1 MLGYVIRPQRRTPR
15 DEEKFDIPPDI
26 ERRLTTWIDLEEVG
40 ADGFW
45 LWFRAVLPLLPNPG
59 DRSESGFH
67 TTDPHAEHRR
77 LVEYARDRAR
87 LSVICEQYAR
97 ENQILA
103 RRVRVL
109 DGALRTLELAGQTV
123 EIPTDPEAEEMAERY
138 VPRSRRRTATAR
150 PRELDDRP
158 RDSPP
163 PVDRK
168 PGRRGGAA

>member
-15 DEEKFDIPPDI
+15 EDEKFDIPPDI

-45 LWFRAVLPLLPNPG
+45 LWFRAVLPLLPNPT
-59 DRSESGFH
+59 DRSESGFR
-67 TTDPHAEHRR
+67 TTDPQAEHRR

-97 ENQILA
+97 ENHILA

-109 DGALRTLELAGQTV
+109 DGALRTLELAGQKV
-123 EIPTDPEAEEMAERY
+123 EIATDLEAEEMADRY
-138 VPRSRRRTATAR
+138 VPRSRRRTAAAR
-150 PRELDDRP
+150 PRESDGHEGESR
-158 RDSPP
+158 